1 MITQI
6 CLNSYISVLFFCFF
20 FLHRHFINIHHLTR
34 LCLIFS
40 GIISCVA
47 GASNSHTC
55 NCNCGD
61 RYSYGQ
67 LLDGHHSNSCQPKRA
82 GQLKFTDGRLFV
94 CTGNEWKALQ
104 YFNESSTTPNVSY
117 RSKAPN
123 VPYRSKAPNVRVP
136 YGSKAKPGFSCKDIK
151 TKKGKQNG
159 IYWIRLSGNICYIFY
174 PVHIYEECCNNL
186 DH

>member
-1 MITQI
+1 M
-6 CLNSYISVLFFCFF
+6 
-20 FLHRHFINIHHLTR
+20 HHLTR

-40 GIISCVA
+40 GIILCVA

-61 RYSYGQ
+61 TYSYGQ
-67 LLDGHHSNSCQPKRA
+67 LLDGHHSDSCQPKRA

-104 YFNESSTTPNVSY
+104 YVNESSTTPN
-117 RSKAPN
+117 
-123 VPYRSKAPNVRVP
+123 VP

-151 TKKGKQNG
+151 TRFKREFKQ
-159 IYWIRLSGNICYIFY
+159 L
-174 PVHIYEECCNNL
+174 
-186 DH
+186 

>member
-6 CLNSYISVLFFCFF
+6 RLNSYISAFF
-20 FLHRHFINIHHLTR
+20 FSHRHFTNIHHLTR

-40 GIISCVA
+40 GIISCVT
-47 GASNSHTC
+47 GASNTHTC
-55 NCNCGD
+55 NCNCTCGD
-61 RYSYGQ
+61 RYSYGK
-67 LLDGHHSNSCQPKRA
+67 LLDGHHNNSCQPKRA

-104 YFNESSTTPNVSY
+104 YVNESSTTSTPNVSY

-151 TKKGKQNG
+151 TKNGKQNG
-159 IYWIRLSGNICYIFY
+159 IYWIRLSGNICLHFLPCPYI
-174 PVHIYEECCNNL
+174 
-186 DH
+186 

>member
-1 MITQI
+1 M
-6 CLNSYISVLFFCFF
+6 
-20 FLHRHFINIHHLTR
+20 HHLTR

-40 GIISCVA
+40 GIILCVA

-67 LLDGHHSNSCQPKRA
+67 LLDGHHSDSCQPKRA

-104 YFNESSTTPNVSY
+104 YVNESSTTPNVS
-117 RSKAPN
+117 
-123 VPYRSKAPNVRVP
+123 YRSKAPNVRVP

-174 PVHIYEECCNNL
+174 PVHIIVWSVLWQLGPLRLLINKTQLLKNKECPN
-186 DH
+186 

>member
-1 MITQI
+1 M
-6 CLNSYISVLFFCFF
+6 
-20 FLHRHFINIHHLTR
+20 HHLTR

-40 GIISCVA
+40 GIILCVA
-47 GASNSHTC
+47 GASNTHTC

-67 LLDGHHSNSCQPKRA
+67 LLDGHHSDSCQPKRA

-104 YFNESSTTPNVSY
+104 YVNESSTTP
-117 RSKAPN
+117 K
-123 VPYRSKAPNVRVP
+123 

-151 TKKGKQNG
+151 TKNKGKQNG
-159 IYWIRLSGNICYIFY
+159 IFWIRLNGT
-174 PVHIYEECCNNL
+174 
-186 DH
+186 DTD

>member
-1 MITQI
+1 MYDNLIMF
-6 CLNSYISVLFFCFF
+6 NSYIFVFF
-20 FLHRHFINIHHLTR
+20 FHSQAFTNMLHLTR

-40 GIISCVA
+40 GIILCVA

-94 CTGNEWKALQ
+94 CAGNEWKALQ
-104 YFNESSTTPNVSY
+104 YVNESSTTPNVL
-117 RSKAPN
+117 
-123 VPYRSKAPNVRVP
+123 P

-151 TKKGKQNG
+151 TKHNRKQNG
-159 IYWIRLSGNICYIFY
+159 IFWIRLNGT
-174 PVHIYEECCNNL
+174 
-186 DH
+186 DTD

>member
-1 MITQI
+1 M
-6 CLNSYISVLFFCFF
+6 
-20 FLHRHFINIHHLTR
+20 HHLTR

-40 GIISCVA
+40 GIILCVA
-47 GASNSHTC
+47 GASNTHTC

-67 LLDGHHSNSCQPKRA
+67 LLDGHHSDSCQPKRA

-104 YFNESSTTPNVSY
+104 YVNESSTTP
-117 RSKAPN
+117 K
-123 VPYRSKAPNVRVP
+123 

-151 TKKGKQNG
+151 TKNDGKQNG
-159 IYWIRLSGNICYIFY
+159 IFWIRLNGTDYRLTCS
-174 PVHIYEECCNNL
+174 
-186 DH
+186 